1 MHQVSIQ
8 EAASSL
14 PGLIREALQGAEV
27 VITQD
32 NKPVAK
38 LTPIAERAPAE
49 KAGPKAGG
57 ARGQI
62 WMADDFDAPLPDF
75 KDYM

>member
-8 EAASSL
+8 EAANSL
-14 PGLIREALQGAEV
+14 PGLIKEALQGTEV

-38 LTPIAERAPAE
+38 LEPLVEIVPSQNPQ
-49 KAGPKAGG
+49 PKAGG
-57 ARGQI
+57 ARGLI